1 MILISFIL
9 FTIYFLM
16 QLMAKYDGDV
26 IIAPIKGL
34 MLGALYN
41 DDIDD
46 EETEHTIQIVLFVI
60 SITFIWIT
68 TNGSKS
74 SLTSQR
80 MG

>member
-16 QLMAKYDGDV
+16 QLMAKYDGEV

-41 DDIDD
+41 DDIEE
-46 EETEHTIQIVLFVI
+46 EETEHTIQIVLLII
-60 SITFIWIT
+60 SITFIWVT
-68 TNGSKS
+68 TTGWNK
-74 SLTSQR
+74 
-80 MG
+80 

>member
-41 DDIDD
+41 DDVDD

-68 TNGSKS
+68 INGSK
-74 SLTSQR
+74 R
-80 MG
+80 

>member
-1 MILISFIL
+1 MIIIGFLV

-16 QLMAKYDGDV
+16 QLMNKYNGEV
-26 IIAPIKGL
+26 IIAPIKGI
-34 MLGALYN
+34 MAGALYN

-68 TNGSKS
+68 TNGLEK
-74 SLTSQR
+74 
-80 MG
+80 

>member
-1 MILISFIL
+1 MIIISFIL

-16 QLMAKYDGDV
+16 QLMVKYDGDV

-34 MLGALYN
+34 MAGALYN
-41 DDIDD
+41 NDIDD

-68 TNGSKS
+68 TNGLKK
-74 SLTSQR
+74 
-80 MG
+80 

>member
-16 QLMAKYDGDV
+16 QLMVKYDGDV

-34 MLGALYN
+34 MAGALYN
-41 DDIDD
+41 NDIDD
-46 EETEHTIQIVLFVI
+46 EETEHTIQIVLLVI

-68 TNGSKS
+68 TTGSQK
-74 SLTSQR
+74 
-80 MG
+80 

>member
-1 MILISFIL
+1 MIIISFIL

-16 QLMAKYDGDV
+16 QLMVKYDGDV

-34 MLGALYN
+34 MTGALYN
-41 DDIDD
+41 NDIDD

-68 TNGSKS
+68 TNGLKK
-74 SLTSQR
+74 
-80 MG
+80 